1 MLAQASTSSGGCAAM
16 PEAEETVNAGYV
28 PEITWNDHVVWRG
41 ELRAGRGRDAAYVA
55 ARCMADRISPAV
67 TVGDRPALRVDLGD
81 PVAEFR
87 LGYSDCD
94 YRSESMTALQR
105 AAQVFAEMSC
115 GAAPAVEWEPMVVS
129 GGEVIWRARREGLF
143 PCENADYAQEHAFRV
158 LYDLKPAAIRHWEDR
173 NKWESHIEHLAES
186 GTETI
191 RLRSDPWPTKNEAWQ
206 RAAQIL
212 AAAEATIQQA
222 ELREP
227 LIATPE
233 AEWLMSGRS
242 AETPEHSAA
251 ATR

>member
-1 MLAQASTSSGGCAAM
+1 M

-115 GAAPAVEWEPMVVS
+115 RGVPAVAWEPVIMAGAQEIWVVRDRL
-129 GGEVIWRARREGLF
+129 V
-143 PCENADYAQEHAFRV
+143 PCESTSLAQTLAEKTLTDHLR
-158 LYDLKPAAIRHWEDR
+158 PAARASTSVARWKSR
-173 NKWESHIEHLAES
+173 IEYVHES
-186 GTETI
+186 GAVDSRDLGAERWGTRTEAWRHAAEVLASAGATI
-191 RLRSDPWPTKNEAWQ
+191 RKTEK
-206 RAAQIL
+206 
-212 AAAEATIQQA
+212 
-222 ELREP
+222 REP
-227 LIATPE
+227 LMT
-233 AEWLMSGRS
+233 M
-242 AETPEHSAA
+242 AETFSD
-251 ATR
+251 TQDVG

>member
-1 MLAQASTSSGGCAAM
+1 MADSEKTIDD
-16 PEAEETVNAGYV
+16 GYF
-28 PEITWNDHVVWRG
+28 PEITWNGHVIWRG
-41 ELRAGRGRDAAYVA
+41 ASCPVRDDAYAVAQRVAEGFVPDVMADERPMLRQTHRGRPTFVPLKWLVY
-55 ARCMADRISPAV
+55 
-67 TVGDRPALRVDLGD
+67 
-81 PVAEFR
+81 E
-87 LGYSDCD
+87 
-94 YRSESMTALQR
+94 YRSEFMTPLQR
-105 AAQVFAEMSC
+105 ACQVVAEMSC

-227 LIATPE
+227 LIAPPE